1 MNLAWLHCDNRENRA
16 SKRAEFMKIIDV
28 AEFYAPRG
36 GGVRTYIDLKLRAAR
51 AHGHELVVLAPGA
64 RDHEEAHA
72 SGRIIW
78 VKSPKLPDPRYRLL
92 VRERAVHA
100 ILDREAPDLIEASS
114 PWTGAWIA
122 ARYRG
127 KHGRTVHK
135 SLVYHHDP
143 VAVYPQT
150 WLGARFG
157 AERVDSWCG
166 GYWRY
171 LQRLS
176 SHFDLTLVS
185 GAWLAR
191 RLAQH
196 GVKNTK
202 AVAFGVDT
210 RLFTAA
216 SPDPA
221 LRQELL
227 QRAGAPAHA
236 KLLVTVSRLHPEKR
250 LGTLMAAVAQL
261 VRTQPVA
268 LVVYGDGPFADHY
281 RKRARGLPVY
291 FAGLTRDRAQL
302 ARALASSDALLHGS
316 SAETFGLVVAEAL
329 CAGLPIVVPDAGGAL
344 EFVGEGYAES
354 YRAGDAEGCAHAAVR
369 LLQRDRE
376 LLRALSKQASDT
388 RVLSHHQHWGRL
400 FESYAALIN
409 TGEKAHR
416 AHTSFAFSSESA

>member
-1 MNLAWLHCDNRENRA
+1 
-16 SKRAEFMKIIDV
+16 MKIIDV

-36 GGVRTYIDLKLRAAR
+36 GGVRTYLDMKLRAAR

-64 RDHEEAHA
+64 EDREEARE

-78 VKSPKLPDPRYRLL
+78 VASPQLPVDPRYRLL

-100 ILDREAPDLIEASS
+100 ILDREAPDIIEASS

-122 ARYRG
+122 ARYRA
-127 KHGRTVHK
+127 KLGRRVHK

-176 SHFDLTLVS
+176 SHFDLTVVS
-185 GAWLAR
+185 GPWLAR

-196 GVKNTK
+196 GVKNTR
-202 AVAFGVDT
+202 AIAFGVDK
-210 RLFTAA
+210 RVFSRAA
-216 SPDPA
+216 PDAA
-221 LRQELL
+221 LRRELL

-236 KLLVTVSRLHPEKR
+236 KLLITVSRLHPEKR
-250 LGTLMAAVAQL
+250 LTTLMAAVERLA
-261 VRTQPVA
+261 RTEPVA
-268 LVVYGDGPFADHY
+268 LVVYGDGPFAKYY
-281 RKRARGLPVY
+281 RKRALGLPVY
-291 FAGLTRDRAQL
+291 FAGLTRDRTEL
-302 ARALASSDALLHGS
+302 ARALASSDALMHGS

-329 CAGLPIVVPDAGGAL
+329 CAGLPLIVPDAGGAL
-344 EFVGEGYAES
+344 AFVGNEYAES
-354 YRAGDAEGCAHAAVR
+354 YRAGDAVGCAQAAAR
-369 LLQRDRE
+369 LLRRDRE
-376 LLRALSKQASDT
+376 QLRALSHKASET
-388 RVLSHHQHWGRL
+388 RVLSHNQHWVAL
-400 FESYAALIN
+400 FESYAALMNTRIN
-409 TGEKAHR
+409 TGEKAHKT
-416 AHTSFAFSSESA
+416 HTSFAFSSESA

>member
-1 MNLAWLHCDNRENRA
+1 MPRLRVGMNLAWLHCDNRENRA
-16 SKRAEFMKIIDV
+16 SLLGEPMKIVDV

-64 RDHEEAHA
+64 EDREEVHA

-78 VKSPKLPDPRYRLL
+78 VASPELPVDPRYRLL

-100 ILDREAPDLIEASS
+100 LLDREAPDIIEASS

-122 ARYRG
+122 ARYKA
-127 KHGRTVHK
+127 KHGRPVHK

-157 AERVDSWCG
+157 AERVDRWCG

-185 GAWLAR
+185 GPWLAR

-196 GVKNTK
+196 GVKNTR
-202 AVAFGVDT
+202 AVAFGVDK
-210 RLFTAA
+210 RVFSRAA
-216 SPDPA
+216 PDAA
-221 LRQELL
+221 LRRELL
-227 QRAGAPAHA
+227 QRAGAPLHA
-236 KLLVTVSRLHPEKR
+236 KLLITVSRLHPEKR
-250 LGTLMAAVAQL
+250 LGTLMAAVEEL
-261 VRTQPVA
+261 HKTQPVA
-268 LVVYGDGPFADHY
+268 LVVYGDGPFGSYY
-281 RKRARGLPVY
+281 RRRARGLPIY
-291 FAGLTRDRAQL
+291 FAGLTRDRAEL

-316 SAETFGLVVAEAL
+316 SAETFGLVVAEAM
-329 CAGLPIVVPDAGGAL
+329 CAGLPLIVPDAGGAL
-344 EFVGEGYAES
+344 EFVGNGYAES
-354 YRAGDAEGCAHAAVR
+354 YRAGDAVGCARAAAR

-376 LLRALSKQASDT
+376 QLRALSRKASET
-388 RVLSHHQHWGRL
+388 RVPSHNQHWGQL
-400 FESYAALIN
+400 F
-409 TGEKAHR
+409 
-416 AHTSFAFSSESA
+416 

>member
-1 MNLAWLHCDNRENRA
+1 
-16 SKRAEFMKIIDV
+16 MKIIDV

-64 RDHEEAHA
+64 EDREERHE

-78 VKSPKLPDPRYRLL
+78 VASPQLPVDPRYRLL
-92 VRERAVHA
+92 VREAAVHA
-100 ILDREAPDLIEASS
+100 ILDREAPDIIEASS

-122 ARYRG
+122 ARYRAKSG
-127 KHGRTVHK
+127 KPVHK

-157 AERVDSWCG
+157 AERVDHWCA

-185 GAWLAR
+185 GPWLAR

-202 AVAFGVDT
+202 AVAFGVDKT
-210 RLFTAA
+210 LFGSARH
-216 SPDPA
+216 DPA
-221 LRQELL
+221 LRRELIA
-227 QRAGAPAHA
+227 RAGAARDA
-236 KLLVTVSRLHPEKR
+236 KLLITVSRLHPEKR
-250 LGTLMAAVAQL
+250 LGTLMAAVEQL
-261 VRTQPVA
+261 AKTQPVA
-268 LVVYGDGPFADHY
+268 LVVYGDGPFARYY
-281 RKRARGLPVY
+281 RYQGRACGVQVY
-291 FAGLTRDRAQL
+291 FAGLTRDREQL

-329 CAGLPIVVPDAGGAL
+329 CAGLPIIVPDAGGAL
-344 EFVGEGYAES
+344 EFAGETYAES
-354 YRAGDAEGCAHAAVR
+354 YRAGDAIGCAAAARR

-376 LLRALSKQASDT
+376 LLREASSKASET
-388 RVLSHHQHWGRL
+388 RVLSHNQHWGRL
-400 FESYAALIN
+400 FESYGALLETAA
-409 TGEKAHR
+409 EKVKMP
-416 AHTSFAFSSESA
+416 HTHFAFSSDWA